1 MKSGNSTIVLIV
13 NALLWAT
20 AMIVSSLILKD
31 TEYSEEMLYL
41 LLTLSTGSLL
51 ITQNS
56 RESIRSEWRCIQK
69 LFSSKR

>member
-69 LFSSKR
+69 LFSPKR